1 MDLNHLM
8 ETAQQLKQPNA
19 EAVAEYS
26 RQKDHLLSEINRLMS
41 EREDI
46 ETMIGKGNNAM
57 MRDNHHNHIQFM
69 ESIFLLTKPE
79 VLVETV
85 IWVFKVYRSRG
96 FSPTYWAAQLSSW
109 KTVLINAL
117 SSKAFAE
124 IWPFYQ
130 WMIVNTPVFSKLSE
144 Q

>member
-8 ETAQQLKQPNA
+8 ETAQQLKQPDA

-46 ETMIGKGNNAM
+46 ETMIGKGNQAM

-69 ESIFLLTKPE
+69 ESVFLLTKPE

-96 FSPTYWAAQLSSW
+96 FLPTYWAAQLSNW
-109 KTVLINAL
+109 KIVLESAL
-117 SSKAFAE
+117 SSGAFAE

>member
-19 EAVAEYS
+19 ESVAEYS
-26 RQKDHLLSEINRLMS
+26 RQKDHLLSQINRLMS

-46 ETMIGKGNNAM
+46 ETMIGKGNHAM

-69 ESIFLLTKPE
+69 ESVFLLTKPE

-85 IWVFKVYRSRG
+85 VWVFKVYRSRG
-96 FSPTYWAAQLSSW
+96 FLPTYWAAQLSSW
-109 KTVLINAL
+109 KIVLENAL
-117 SSKAFAE
+117 SNKAFAE

-144 Q
+144 